1 MLSNI
6 IKVAALGLVGIGAKK
21 LYEQFKKEEALPIEN
36 VIKDLPLDHK
46 ENLANTDSGK
56 DCTNG
61 EALQETEA
69 RKNTEDPMMRLIKNA
84 TTESLD
90 QAHFYNHLKSHLPE
104 AAQNWNDEQKN
115 EFVRA
120 VLSQGKRLALILKE
134 VARIQN
140 RLKHPIYD
148 KNQTP
153 SVQFKDIRLK
163 LAIIQQL
170 MAREE
175 LKPIFYY
182 KLFVEE
188 FTHFVD
194 VRLPSSEAGEYMLNL
209 DITQYQLNQIKDL
222 YLDHYS
228 GSFSFLH
235 LPGEVTGE
243 ICGYKPYPQY
253 RPADVVPMTTNVI
266 DDLALL
272 PNLKSISLPK
282 DKPFEILDIRQTG
295 LVKHLD
301 GTYLG
306 AGQGI
311 QIDKLIVPR
320 VFLEALNE
328 KGIAL
333 YHGSKKLD
341 IAAILNGE
349 SA

>member
-1 MLSNI
+1 MQTITVTKPLLACSRLN
-6 IKVAALGLVGIGAKK
+6 
-21 LYEQFKKEEALPIEN
+21 EKEIR
-36 VIKDLPLDHK
+36 
-46 ENLANTDSGK
+46 TS
-56 DCTNG
+56 T
-61 EALQETEA
+61 
-69 RKNTEDPMMRLIKNA
+69 LIKIKTLFSTYEVSIRHFA
-84 TTESLD
+84 TMIVGLQITIATYIYVSL
-90 QAHFYNHLKSHLPE
+90 
-104 AAQNWNDEQKN
+104 
-115 EFVRA
+115 
-120 VLSQGKRLALILKE
+120 
-134 VARIQN
+134 
-140 RLKHPIYD
+140 
-148 KNQTP
+148 
-153 SVQFKDIRLK
+153 
-163 LAIIQQL
+163 
-170 MAREE
+170 
-175 LKPIFYY
+175 
-182 KLFVEE
+182 
-188 FTHFVD
+188 
-194 VRLPSSEAGEYMLNL
+194 
-209 DITQYQLNQIKDL
+209 
-222 YLDHYS
+222 
-228 GSFSFLH
+228 FLH